1 MGSSPTDFVT
11 TAPAPLLSMRTID
24 GPVSSMIPEA
34 TMPGL
39 SSEMLPMSVFSDTMG
54 FEMPMY
60 LKIMRMR
67 S

>member
-1 MGSSPTDFVT
+1 
-11 TAPAPLLSMRTID
+11 
-24 GPVSSMIPEA
+24 MIPEA